1 MRKLLG
7 AQLICSQSSSTGA
20 LAHVLMFEV
29 DQDLLKICHPLRQM
43 IYTSETAYI
52 LITLY
57 IAAVCQRNNVDDT
70 MLMPYPSLPCTKVYK
85 ENLFQCQAQ
94 QQAEEER
101 QAALKAEEEQR
112 QAALRAEE
120 EQRQATLRAE
130 EEQRQSAFRAEEEAQ
145 RAKEAKQRAAEEAA
159 ALAAMMLGKPQHSH
173 TVDIAA
179 AIDQKQAASLRS
191 TGPAIGK
198 SAITCTTTSLA

>member
-1 MRKLLG
+1 
-7 AQLICSQSSSTGA
+7 
-20 LAHVLMFEV
+20 
-29 DQDLLKICHPLRQM
+29 
-43 IYTSETAYI
+43 
-52 LITLY
+52 
-57 IAAVCQRNNVDDT
+57 
-70 MLMPYPSLPCTKVYK
+70 MLMPYPQLSCMQVYK
-85 ENLFQCQAQ
+85 ESLLQHQAQ

-120 EQRQATLRAE
+120 EQRQAALRAE
-130 EEQRQSAFRAEEEAQ
+130 EEQRQAALRAEEETQ

-173 TVDIAA
+173 TVDLAA

-191 TGPAIGK
+191 TGPAVGK
-198 SAITCTTTSLA
+198 SAITNVTTSLA